1 MNYNTAPL
9 QKSIEETKKWLQDE
23 FSTLRTGR
31 ATPALLDSVTLEVY
45 GSRMKINQV
54 ASVTVSDAR
63 SLYVTPYDASQ
74 VKAIEKA
81 ITVADLGV
89 SVGSDDRGVRVSF
102 PELTSERRQQLIKLL
117 RGKLEEARI
126 ALKQKRSEQMSAI
139 EKQEKAGE
147 MGEDDARRAKDD
159 VQKAIDAGN
168 KSFEELADKKEKELG
183 G

>member
-23 FSTLRTGR
+23 LSTLRTGR

-54 ASVTVSDAR
+54 ASVMVSDAR

-126 ALKQKRSEQMSAI
+126 ALKQKRSEQMGVI

-147 MGEDDARRAKDD
+147 MGEDDARRAKDE

-168 KSFEELADKKEKELG
+168 KSFEEFADKKEKELEG
-183 G
+183 